1 MKKTFKVKVAILIC
15 LICFVFSCAAAMA
28 VDDKIPLD
36 KNKAE
41 KYKEIR
47 ELMVITNVQQLCQN
61 MLDRMMVN
69 FKDAFLEVPA
79 SYWDKLRD
87 KFKVEKI
94 IDMIIP
100 VYDKYFTQEDI
111 RQLIKFY
118 QTPVGKKIIKVMPSI
133 SSETMILGQ
142 KWGAE
147 ISEEMMNEVKQEVEK
162 SADKK
167 NNDKVNKNDKNKK

>member
-1 MKKTFKVKVAILIC
+1 LKKTFKVKVAILIC
-15 LICFVFSCAAAMA
+15 LICFVFSCAAVMA
-28 VDDKIPLD
+28 VEDNVSQDKD
-36 KNKAE
+36 KVE

-47 ELMVITNVQQLCQN
+47 ELMALTNVQQLCQN
-61 MLDRMMVN
+61 MLDRMIGS
-69 FKDAFLEVPA
+69 FKDAFPEVPA
-79 SYWDKLRD
+79 SYWDKLKG

-100 VYDKYFTQEDI
+100 VYDKYFTQDDI

-133 SSETMILGQ
+133 SAETMTLGQ
-142 KWGAE
+142 KWGAK

-167 NNDKVNKNDKNKK
+167 NDNTGKDNKNKN